1 MLYVSCQAERG
12 NYFNN
17 LKSVVNFALAAKQG
31 GASGIRSE
39 GIKRTKVIIK
49 TVDLPVIGLVKRKF
63 RDGLVAITINERDFS
78 NLLDIG
84 CSIIAVDG
92 TPRIREG
99 YSGHEYIRYLKVK
112 YNCKIMADIST
123 LDEAINCASAGADYI
138 STTLN
143 GYTPWT
149 LKDNIGLPNANL
161 VANLIQNLKFTPIIA
176 EGRISSPSQALQF
189 IKMGC
194 KFVVVG
200 SAITRPHLITQSF
213 VNELLN
219 K

>member
-1 MLYVSCQAERG
+1 MKG
-12 NYFNN
+12 
-17 LKSVVNFALAAKQG
+17 VVNFALATKQG
-31 GASGIRSE
+31 GASGIRSD
-39 GIKRTKVIIK
+39 GIKRTKIIIK
-49 TVDLPVIGLVKRKF
+49 SVDLPVIGLVKRKF
-63 RDGLVAITINERDFS
+63 SDSFVGITITERDFT

-99 YSGHEYIRYLKVK
+99 FSGHDYIRYLKEK

-123 LDEAINCASAGADYI
+123 LNEAINCESAGADYI

-149 LKDNIGLPNANL
+149 LKDNQGMPNT
-161 VANLIQNLKFTPIIA
+161 NLIAKLVQSIKSTPIIA
-176 EGRISSPSQALQF
+176 EGRISKPSQALQF

-194 KFVVVG
+194 EFVVVG
-200 SAITRPHLITQSF
+200 SAITRPHLITQTF
-213 VNELLN
+213 VNELL
-219 K
+219 KK